1 MHGGV
6 ARKYITQCRQATCGR
21 HDTMVNDESVD
32 DRSPKVMTN
41 VAFKSYP
48 ENLDGRRPPPDFGQA
63 TRLVVDASRGASIET
78 TPSLKAIT

>member
-1 MHGGV
+1 L
-6 ARKYITQCRQATCGR
+6 I
-21 HDTMVNDESVD
+21 NDKSVD
-32 DRSPKVMTN
+32 DGSPKVVMTN